1 RGCRV
6 VIISHLGRPEG
17 RDPKFS
23 LEQIAERLA
32 ELLDKPVKFIDDVHG
47 DKVSQ
52 SVRRLTGGSVALLEN
67 LRYYQQEEQND
78 YQFAANIAKSTGAR
92 YFVQDG
98 FGVVHR
104 AHASTS
110 AIAQFVPAVAGL
122 LLEREYMTITE
133 ALRSP
138 ERPLVALLG

>member
-1 RGCRV
+1 MNKHFYKQTVRDVPLEGQLVLMRADYNVPLDDDGKIHDDLRIKASLDTVRYLTNRGCRV

-52 SVRRLTGGSVALLEN
+52 SVRRLTGG
-67 LRYYQQEEQND
+67 
-78 YQFAANIAKSTGAR
+78 
-92 YFVQDG
+92 
-98 FGVVHR
+98 
-104 AHASTS
+104 
-110 AIAQFVPAVAGL
+110 
-122 LLEREYMTITE
+122 
-133 ALRSP
+133 
-138 ERPLVALLG
+138 